1 MYIKDSIQAYEM
13 QIEKEP
19 ECEESI
25 WCNIATQKSA
35 LTIRVGSKRRF
46 QRLVSSI

>member
-13 QIEKEP
+13 QIEKEA

-25 WCNIATQKSA
+25 WCNIATKNQH
-35 LTIRVGSKRRF
+35 
-46 QRLVSSI
+46 